1 MSIAYFDCFSG
12 ISGNMVLGALIDI
25 GLSPRYL
32 RAELKKLP
40 LSGYKIKV
48 TREARQDILGRKV
61 RVEVNEREQTPRS
74 YAYIKKLIQK
84 SPLEGNI
91 KTKVLKIFEKLAEVE
106 AQIHGKPIPDVHFH
120 EIGSTDS
127 IIDIVGTAIGLVAL
141 GIERVYASKIP
152 LGKGFVSCQHGN
164 LPVPVPATL
173 ALLKGIPVYFT
184 DIEHELV
191 TPTGA
196 AIITTICQDFGRLP
210 SMRPLA
216 IGYGV
221 GERHIPNRPNLLRI
235 VVGNEQEEFLWE
247 EIDVLETNIDDMNPM
262 FHGYL
267 MERLFESG
275 ALDVS
280 LLPVHMKKNRPGIL
294 LKVICRK
301 GYRDRLMEILFNES
315 TTLGIRYYHVDRV
328 AAKRSLKKI
337 NTPHGY
343 VRVKVAVNP
352 LGKTRLLPEYEDCK
366 RIARK
371 SNIPLKEVYEEV
383 IEIAKKCVANSP

>member
-12 ISGNMVLGALIDI
+12 ISGNMVLGALIDV
-25 GLSPRYL
+25 GFSHRYL

-40 LSGYKIKV
+40 LSGYRIKV
-48 TREARQDILGRKV
+48 AREARQDILGRKV
-61 RVEVNEREQTPRS
+61 TVEVDEREQTPRS
-74 YAYIKKLIQK
+74 YVYIKKLIQK
-84 SPLEGNI
+84 SSLEVNI
-91 KTKVLKIFEKLAEVE
+91 KTKALKIFEKLAEVE
-106 AQIHGKPIPDVHFH
+106 AQIHGKPITDVYFH

-127 IIDIVGTAIGLVAL
+127 IIDIVGTAIGLATL
-141 GIERVYASKIP
+141 GIRRVYASKIP
-152 LGKGFVSCQHGN
+152 LGKGFVSCQHGI
-164 LPVPVPATL
+164 LPVPSPATI

-196 AIITTICQDFGRLP
+196 AIIANICQDFGRLP
-210 SMRPLA
+210 SMKPLA

-221 GERHIPNRPNLLRI
+221 GKRDIPNRPNLLRI
-235 VVGNEQEEFLWE
+235 IVGKEQEEFLWE

-267 MERLFESG
+267 MERLFELG

-294 LKVICRK
+294 LKVICKK
-301 GYRDRLMEILFNES
+301 GYRNRLIELLFNES
-315 TTLGIRYYHVDRV
+315 TTLGIRCYHVDRV
-328 AAKRSLKKI
+328 TTKRSLKRV

-343 VRVKVAVNP
+343 VRVKVAVSP
-352 LGKTRLLPEYEDCK
+352 QGKPRLLPEYEDCK

-371 SNIPLKEVYEEV
+371 SNTPLREVYEEV
-383 IEIAKKCVANSP
+383 TEIAKKMCGE